1 MLKVLPSHIS
11 NLIAAGEVVQ
21 RPSSVVK
28 EMMENAVDA
37 GALNISVVIVDSGK
51 TLIQVIDDG
60 SGMSPDD
67 AKTAFLRH
75 ATSKISEAE
84 DLNHITT
91 FGFRGEALASVCSVA
106 EVTLKT
112 KRIDDETGY
121 EVKFA
126 ESKLISEGIVST
138 PTGSNFA
145 VRNLFYNIPARRKFM
160 KSDATEFRQ
169 IVAEFSRIALTRPQ
183 ISFKLTHNGNE
194 IYRLSPATLK
204 KRIQEVAGKDLGK
217 ELVHISVNTSIIN
230 IHGFIGKPEDSKK
243 STGNQYFFVNNR
255 FFRTPYFQKAVIKG
269 YSGLIPEGNLPSFF
283 IYFETA
289 PDKIDVNIHPTKTE
303 IKFEEDYA
311 IFDILHSVVRESLG
325 KNAFMPSIDFDREGA
340 PEIPHVNSSSY
351 VPPPK
356 INYDPLFN
364 PFNVTNRPSAEN
376 LPDYIRSL
384 PDSFHDKDLLQRI
397 AGSGAETLYG
407 ENLSSPAIFADSRTD
422 QKPILQYAGKY
433 IITTIKS
440 GIVFIDIRRAMERIN
455 YEKYLDALTTEGKV
469 AQRILFPVYLEPNV
483 TVISI
488 LKENIG
494 VLELMGIDISFAD
507 NSLTV
512 NALPHGVDDETA
524 SVGEFLSNIAEEIS
538 EGGINFEKETKEE
551 LAKRLAKSGSS
562 GKIAPL
568 NSFEAQSLIDY
579 LFACREPNF
588 TPSGKPCI
596 TILSGEEIE
605 KNFK

>member
-28 EMMENAVDA
+28 ELMENAVDA

-60 SGMSPDD
+60 SGMSCDE
-67 AKTAFLRH
+67 AKMAFLRH

-112 KRIDDETGY
+112 KRDNDQMGY

-126 ESKLISEGIVST
+126 ESNLISEGIVST
-138 PTGSNFA
+138 PKGSNFA

-169 IVAEFSRIALTRPQ
+169 IVAEFSRIALTKPD

-243 STGNQYFFVNNR
+243 SAGNQYFFVNSR

-269 YSGLIPEGNLPSFF
+269 YSGLIPEGNVPSFF
-283 IYFETA
+283 IYFETD

-325 KNAFMPSIDFDREGA
+325 KNAFVPSIDFDREGA
-340 PEIPHVNSSSY
+340 PEIPLINRSSY

-356 INYDPLFN
+356 VNYDPLFN
-364 PFNVTNRPSAEN
+364 PFNTTDSYSDEHFSGNGASVNRHSSDHPT
-376 LPDYIRSL
+376 
-384 PDSFHDKDLLQRI
+384 
-397 AGSGAETLYG
+397 GSETLYD
-407 ENLSSPAIFADSRTD
+407 ENSAAPAIFSDSRAD

-440 GIVFIDIRRAMERIN
+440 GIVFIDIRRALERIY
-455 YEKYLDALTTEGKV
+455 YEKYLNALISEGKI
-469 AQRILFPVYLEPNV
+469 AQRILFPIYLEPNV

-488 LKENIG
+488 LKENIRA
-494 VLELMGIDISFAD
+494 LELLGIDISFTS
-507 NSLTV
+507 NSLTI
-512 NALPHGVDDETA
+512 NALPEEIDDQAA
-524 SVGEFLSNIAEEIS
+524 SVEEFLNNLAEEIS
-538 EGGINFEKETKEE
+538 EGGRNFEKETKEE
-551 LAKRLAKSGSS
+551 LAKRLARSGSS

-568 NSFEAQSLIDY
+568 NNFEAQSLIDY
-579 LFACREPNF
+579 LFACKEPNF

>member
-28 EMMENAVDA
+28 ELVENAVDA
-37 GALNISVVIVDSGK
+37 GALNISVVIGDSGK

-60 SGMSPDD
+60 SGMSPED

-75 ATSKISEAE
+75 ATSKISEVE
-84 DLNHITT
+84 DLNHIETL
-91 FGFRGEALASVCSVA
+91 GFRGEALASICSVS
-106 EVTLKT
+106 EVTLRT
-112 KRIDDETGY
+112 RRDEDEMGC

-126 ESKLISEGIVST
+126 ESKLLSQNTVST
-138 PTGSNFA
+138 PKGSNFI

-169 IVAEFSRIALTRPQ
+169 IASEFSRIALTRPD
-183 ISFKLTHNGNE
+183 ISFRLAHNGNE
-194 IYRLSPATLK
+194 IYRLAPSTLK
-204 KRIQEVAGKDLGK
+204 KRIQDVAGKDLGK
-217 ELVHISVNTSIIN
+217 ELVQIAVETSIIN
-230 IHGFIGKPEDSKK
+230 IHGFIGRPEDSKK
-243 STGNQYFFVNNR
+243 TAGNQYLFINNR
-255 FFRTPYFQKAVIKG
+255 FFRSPYFQKAITKG
-269 YSGLIPEGNLPSFF
+269 YSGLVPEGNIPSFF
-283 IYFETA
+283 IYFETD
-289 PDKIDVNIHPTKTE
+289 PGKIDVNIHPTKTE

-311 IFDILHSVVRESLG
+311 IFDILYSAVRESLG

-340 PEIPHVNSSSY
+340 PEIPRINNTSY

-364 PFNVTNRPSAEN
+364 PFNSGTGPSA
-376 LPDYIRSL
+376 
-384 PDSFHDKDLLQRI
+384 PDSSAHQSTPLYSGQGQG
-397 AGSGAETLYG
+397 AGYEEGPAAS
-407 ENLSSPAIFADSRTD
+407 AIFSDPVID

-440 GIVFIDIRRAMERIN
+440 GVVFIDIRRAMERIN
-455 YEKYLDALTTEGKV
+455 YEKYLEALASEGKI
-469 AQRILFPVYLEPNV
+469 AQRILFPVYLEPDV

-488 LKENIG
+488 LKENIEI
-494 VLELMGIDISFAD
+494 LEILGIDISFD
-507 NSLTV
+507 GSSVTV
-512 NALPHGVDDETA
+512 NALPDGVSEEA
-524 SVGEFLSNIAEEIS
+524 ACVEEFLNTLTEEIAE
-538 EGGINFEKETKEE
+538 GNINLKKESKEN
-551 LAKRLAKSGSS
+551 LAKHMAKSCSR
-562 GKIAPL
+562 GKIARL
-568 NSFEAQSLIDY
+568 NNFEAQSLIDY
-579 LFACREPNF
+579 LFACSEPNF

>member
-28 EMMENAVDA
+28 ELMENAVDA
-37 GALNISVVIVDSGK
+37 GALNISVVIGDSGK

-60 SGMSPDD
+60 TGMSAND

-75 ATSKISEAE
+75 ATSKISEVE
-84 DLNHITT
+84 DLNRITT
-91 FGFRGEALASVCSVA
+91 LGFRGEALASICSVA
-106 EVTLKT
+106 EVTLRT
-112 KRIDDETGY
+112 KRSEDEMGY

-126 ESKLISEGIVST
+126 ESKLVSESIVST
-138 PTGSNFA
+138 PKGSNFA

-169 IVAEFSRIALTRPQ
+169 IVAEFSRIALTSPLV
-183 ISFKLTHNGNE
+183 SFKLTHNGNE
-194 IYRLSPATLK
+194 IYRLSPAALK
-204 KRIQEVAGKDLGK
+204 KRIREVAGKELGK
-217 ELVHISVNTSIIN
+217 ELVQISVTTSIIS
-230 IHGFIGKPEDSKK
+230 IRGFIGRPEDSKK
-243 STGNQYFFVNNR
+243 SAGNQYFFANNR

-283 IYFETA
+283 IYFETD

-325 KNAFMPSIDFDREGA
+325 KNAFVPSIDFDMEGA
-340 PEIPHVNSSSY
+340 PEIPRVNINRSSY

-364 PFNVTNRPSAEN
+364 PFNITN
-376 LPDYIRSL
+376 
-384 PDSFHDKDLLQRI
+384 DSFT
-397 AGSGAETLYG
+397 GSASEETGNEHSVNRNAPPGAESELFYD
-407 ENLSSPAIFADSRTD
+407 ENSAAPPIFSDSRIE

-440 GIVFIDIRRAMERIN
+440 GVLFIDIRRAMERIS
-455 YEKYLDALTTEGKV
+455 YEKYLNALANEGKV
-469 AQRILFPVYLEPNV
+469 AQRILFPVYLEPNT

-494 VLELMGIDISFAD
+494 VLELLGIDISFTG

-512 NALPHGVDDETA
+512 NALPDGIDDEA
-524 SVGEFLSNIAEEIS
+524 AAVEEFLNNIAQEMS
-538 EGGINFEKETKEE
+538 EGDKNFEKETKEE
-551 LAKRLAKSGSS
+551 LARRLAKSGIS
-562 GKIAPL
+562 GKISPL
-568 NSFEAQSLIDY
+568 NNFEAQSLIDY
-579 LFACREPNF
+579 LFACKEPNF

-596 TILSGEEIE
+596 TILPGEEIE

>member
-28 EMMENAVDA
+28 ELMENAVDA
-37 GALNISVVIVDSGK
+37 GALNISVVIGDSGK

-60 SGMSPDD
+60 TGMSAED

-75 ATSKISEAE
+75 ATSKISKAE
-84 DLNHITT
+84 DLNRITT
-91 FGFRGEALASVCSVA
+91 LGFRGEALASICSVA

-112 KRIDDETGY
+112 KRSDDETGY

-126 ESKLISEGIVST
+126 ESKLVSEGVVST
-138 PTGSNFA
+138 PKGSNFA

-169 IVAEFSRIALTRPQ
+169 IVAEFSRIALTSPQ

-194 IYRLSPATLK
+194 IYRLSPAPLK
-204 KRIQEVAGKDLGK
+204 KRIQEVAGKELGK
-217 ELVHISVNTSIIN
+217 ELVQISVNTSIVN
-230 IHGFIGKPEDSKK
+230 ILGYIGKPEDSKK
-243 STGNQYFFVNNR
+243 SAGNQYFFVNNR

-283 IYFETA
+283 IYFETN

-303 IKFEEDYA
+303 VKFEEDYA

-325 KNAFMPSIDFDREGA
+325 KNAFVPSIDFDTEGA
-340 PEIPHVNSSSY
+340 PEIPRVNINRSSY

-364 PFNVTNRPSAEN
+364 PFNTTNNSFTGSASEE
-376 LPDYIRSL
+376 
-384 PDSFHDKDLLQRI
+384 
-397 AGSGAETLYG
+397 AGNEHSVNRNAPPRAELEIFYD
-407 ENLSSPAIFADSRTD
+407 EKPAAPPIFSDSRIE

-440 GIVFIDIRRAMERIN
+440 GVLLIDIRRAMERIN
-455 YEKYLDALTTEGKV
+455 YEKYLNALANEGKV
-469 AQRILFPVYLEPNV
+469 AQRILFPVYLEPDI

-488 LKENIG
+488 LKENIE
-494 VLELMGIDISFAD
+494 VLELLGIDISFTG

-512 NALPHGVDDETA
+512 NALPDGVDDEAA
-524 SVGEFLSNIAEEIS
+524 SVEEFLNNIAQEMS
-538 EGGINFEKETKEE
+538 EGDRNFEKETKEE

-562 GKIAPL
+562 GKITTL
-568 NSFEAQSLIDY
+568 NNFEAQSLIDY
-579 LFACREPNF
+579 LFACKEPNF

>member
-28 EMMENAVDA
+28 ELMENAVDA
-37 GALNISVVIVDSGK
+37 GALNISVVIGDSGK

-60 SGMSPDD
+60 TGMSAND

-75 ATSKISEAE
+75 ATSKISEVE
-84 DLNHITT
+84 DLNRITT
-91 FGFRGEALASVCSVA
+91 LGFRGEALASICSVA
-106 EVTLKT
+106 EVTLRT
-112 KRIDDETGY
+112 KRSEDEMGY

-126 ESKLISEGIVST
+126 ESKLVSESIVST
-138 PTGSNFA
+138 PKGSNFA

-169 IVAEFSRIALTRPQ
+169 IVAEFSRIALTSPLV
-183 ISFKLTHNGNE
+183 SFKLTHNGNE
-194 IYRLSPATLK
+194 IYRLSPAALK
-204 KRIQEVAGKDLGK
+204 KRIREVAGKELGK
-217 ELVHISVNTSIIN
+217 ELVQISVTTSIIS
-230 IHGFIGKPEDSKK
+230 IRGFIGRPEDSKK
-243 STGNQYFFVNNR
+243 SAGNQYFFANNR

-283 IYFETA
+283 IYFETD

-325 KNAFMPSIDFDREGA
+325 KNAFVPSIDFDMEGA
-340 PEIPHVNSSSY
+340 PEIPRVNINRSSY

-364 PFNVTNRPSAEN
+364 PFNITN
-376 LPDYIRSL
+376 
-384 PDSFHDKDLLQRI
+384 DSFT
-397 AGSGAETLYG
+397 GSASEETGNEHSVNRNAPPGAESELFYD
-407 ENLSSPAIFADSRTD
+407 ENSAAPPIFSDSRIE

-440 GIVFIDIRRAMERIN
+440 GVLFIDIRRAMERIS
-455 YEKYLDALTTEGKV
+455 YEKYLNALANEGKV
-469 AQRILFPVYLEPNV
+469 AQRILFPVYLEPNT

-494 VLELMGIDISFAD
+494 VLELLGIDMSFTG

-512 NALPHGVDDETA
+512 NALPDGIDDEA
-524 SVGEFLSNIAEEIS
+524 AAVEEFLNNIAQEMS
-538 EGGINFEKETKEE
+538 EGDKNFEKETKEE
-551 LAKRLAKSGSS
+551 LARRLAKSGIS
-562 GKIAPL
+562 GKISPL
-568 NSFEAQSLIDY
+568 NNFEAQSLIDY
-579 LFACREPNF
+579 LFACKEPNF

-596 TILSGEEIE
+596 TILPGEEIE

>member
-28 EMMENAVDA
+28 ELMENAVDA
-37 GALNISVVIVDSGK
+37 GALNISVVIGDSGK

-60 SGMSPDD
+60 TGMSAED

-75 ATSKISEAE
+75 ATSKISKAE
-84 DLNHITT
+84 DLNRITT
-91 FGFRGEALASVCSVA
+91 LGFRGEALASICSVA

-112 KRIDDETGY
+112 KRSDDETGY

-126 ESKLISEGIVST
+126 ESKLVSEGVVST
-138 PTGSNFA
+138 PKGSNFA

-169 IVAEFSRIALTRPQ
+169 IVAEFSRIALTSPQ

-194 IYRLSPATLK
+194 IYRLSPAPLK
-204 KRIQEVAGKDLGK
+204 KRIQEVAGKELGK
-217 ELVHISVNTSIIN
+217 ELVQISVNTSIVN
-230 IHGFIGKPEDSKK
+230 ILGYIGKPEDSKK
-243 STGNQYFFVNNR
+243 SAGNQYFFVNNR

-283 IYFETA
+283 IYFETN

-303 IKFEEDYA
+303 VKFEEDYA

-325 KNAFMPSIDFDREGA
+325 KNAFVPSIDFDTEDA
-340 PEIPHVNSSSY
+340 PEIPRVNINKSSY
-351 VPPPK
+351 TPPPK

-364 PFNVTNRPSAEN
+364 PFNTTN
-376 LPDYIRSL
+376 
-384 PDSFHDKDLLQRI
+384 DSFMGGRS
-397 AGSGAETLYG
+397 APYRPGSETFYD
-407 ENLSSPAIFADSRTD
+407 ENPATPPIFSDSRIE

-440 GIVFIDIRRAMERIN
+440 GVLFIDIRCAMERIN
-455 YEKYLDALTTEGKV
+455 YEKYLNALANEGKV
-469 AQRILFPVYLEPNV
+469 AQRILFPVYLEPDL
-483 TVISI
+483 TIISI

-494 VLELMGIDISFAD
+494 VLELLGIDISFTG

-512 NALPHGVDDETA
+512 NALPDGIDDEAA
-524 SVGEFLSNIAEEIS
+524 SVEEFLNNIAQEMS
-538 EGGINFEKETKEE
+538 EGDRNFKKETKEE

-568 NSFEAQSLIDY
+568 NNFEAQSLIDY
-579 LFACREPNF
+579 LFACNEPNF
-588 TPSGKPCI
+588 TPSGKACI